1 MVSDVSRTATLVRVC
16 SKAQHF
22 SYICILF
29 FLLFLQHKRY
39 SRGWKNKATLL
50 GFGCEHKLSPL
61 IHDQRELTR
70 WSFDSLVIVA
80 CICVV
85 SFQTDW
91 ETILEEKKI
100 ICLQCTKPA
109 LMWSLFIT
117 KIRKDQDAV
126 TFHMLYKSCIKR
138 KAELL
143 VWTYILQPLNTY
155 GYDFASYLFIITV
168 LRYVKRSFF
177 YLHQMKKL
185 SLYVLN
191 HRKKSIHSK

>member
-1 MVSDVSRTATLVRVC
+1 MWT
-16 SKAQHF
+16 Q
-22 SYICILF
+22 I
-29 FLLFLQHKRY
+29 
-39 SRGWKNKATLL
+39 
-50 GFGCEHKLSPL
+50 
-61 IHDQRELTR
+61 
-70 WSFDSLVIVA
+70 
-80 CICVV
+80 V
-85 SFQTDW
+85 SFNSWSTGTNSLKFRQSSYCCMYMCCVISNGLRNDFRR
-91 ETILEEKKI
+91 KKI